1 MPFRWTRNK
10 KKKFVIRLTNFLV
23 YLGIF
28 LHRHSIFTSSF
39 PSAGERSHPFDGR
52 LYNLFRNYSLLNYLP
67 IPILFYKVSRLVD
80 ECCFSA
86 ATVIRIKEAKLKVVV
101 LHSARSIG
109 PPIICTVNLLTI
121 FSLFF
126 FVSYFVIKQNDLIN
140 SPDEWGCCLKEVVG
154 NKEDQSWWFATKL

>member
-1 MPFRWTRNK
+1 MPFPWTRNKK

-39 PSAGERSHPFDGR
+39 CSAGERSHPFDGW

-86 ATVIRIKEAKLKVVV
+86 ATVIRRKEAKLKVVV
-101 LHSARSIG
+101 LHSTRSIG
-109 PPIICTVNLLTI
+109 PTNA
-121 FSLFF
+121 
-126 FVSYFVIKQNDLIN
+126 Q
-140 SPDEWGCCLKEVVG
+140 
-154 NKEDQSWWFATKL
+154 

>member
-1 MPFRWTRNK
+1 MPFRWPRKNK
-10 KKKFVIRLTNFLV
+10 KIRYSFDKFSSLPF
-23 YLGIF
+23 F

-39 PSAGERSHPFDGR
+39 CSAGERSHPFDGW

-86 ATVIRIKEAKLKVVV
+86 ATVIRRKEAKLKVVV

-109 PPIICTVNLLTI
+109 PTTMHSKSSNHL
-121 FSLFF
+121 
-126 FVSYFVIKQNDLIN
+126 
-140 SPDEWGCCLKEVVG
+140 
-154 NKEDQSWWFATKL
+154 